1 MYFHWTLLLFFAY
14 YVETNILQ
22 YFCGYWQDYKSN
34 CSVCVTVA
42 MTLSL
47 NAQKMQWNNSVTPSK
62 TQRTFQKREVND
74 QSAWRKS
81 GIRGRSSFLRGWKWR
96 QSSWSRGCGD
106 SHYHIDLRQGLSLYK
121 NSTKM
126 TRWGVL
132 IRGSDTISGQES
144 DIFTSFP
151 VPQPSPTAWG
161 PGDGVRAGGEKL
173 PESRT

>member
-1 MYFHWTLLLFFAY
+1 MLRKCN
-14 YVETNILQ
+14 EIIL
-22 YFCGYWQDYKSN
+22 WP
-34 CSVCVTVA
+34 
-42 MTLSL
+42 
-47 NAQKMQWNNSVTPSK
+47 PSK

-173 PESRT
+173 PESRTLSKCYQAADKLWWGSSEVQLSLIQLI